1 MSRLIYV
8 DHIEKTFTTDK
19 GSSFTALKDISISVE
34 ENEFVCILGPSGCG
48 KSTLLRI
55 ISGLEK
61 STSGKVYHREE
72 EMDKPSRKIGM
83 VFQNYSLMPWL
94 NVMDNICLGLDFAK
108 YPKKKKVEIAE
119 QYLDMIGMKGFE
131 KAFPYELSGGMQ
143 QRVAMAGGLLPTTL
157 TCCSWTNRSEHWTR
171 IHASYCKK
179 SCSAYGSSTKRP

>member
-61 STSGKVYHREE
+61 ATSGKVYYREE
-72 EMDKPSRKIGM
+72 EMDKPSHKIGM
-83 VFQNYSLMPWL
+83 VFQNYYSSPNHMRFSH
-94 NVMDNICLGLDFAK
+94 LDSSSII
-108 YPKKKKVEIAE
+108 Y
-119 QYLDMIGMKGFE
+119 
-131 KAFPYELSGGMQ
+131 
-143 QRVAMAGGLLPTTL
+143 
-157 TCCSWTNRSEHWTR
+157 R
-171 IHASYCKK
+171 ILCKI
-179 SCSAYGSSTKRP
+179 TI